1 MKKIEDNELTNI
13 NGGISGWFVAGVGL
27 IVTFIAGVV
36 DGIARP
42 SKCHN

>member
-1 MKKIEDNELTNI
+1 MRKIADHELINI

-27 IVTFIAGVV
+27 IVTFIAGII

-42 SKCHN
+42 NKCHN